1 MPHRPP
7 REWFARC
14 TSEVARADGGVD
26 PAAVCGAVWAR
37 KTTVQKAATTALEEG
52 RRVMKR
58 KLRGAALKDHER
70 AKRAKKRHA
79 GKSAHRSHGHA
90 PAKRGH
96 AHHKKDHRVQHR
108 CGYCGH
114 TARHEGKHGC
124 LHIDAKGRFCPC
136 RHRG

>member
-14 TSEVARADGGVD
+14 TSEVSRAGGAGD
-26 PAAVCGAVWAR
+26 AAAVCGAAWAR
-37 KTTVQKAATTALEEG
+37 KTEGQKAETTALEEG
-52 RRVMKR
+52 RRSMKK
-58 KLRGAALKDHER
+58 KLHGAALKAHER
-70 AKRAKKRHA
+70 AKRAKKRHG
-79 GKSAHRSHGHA
+79 GKSAHRYGS
-90 PAKRGH
+90 AKRGQ
-96 AHHKKDHRVQHR
+96 AHHKKEHRVQHR

-124 LHIDAKGRFCPC
+124 LHIDEKGRFCPC